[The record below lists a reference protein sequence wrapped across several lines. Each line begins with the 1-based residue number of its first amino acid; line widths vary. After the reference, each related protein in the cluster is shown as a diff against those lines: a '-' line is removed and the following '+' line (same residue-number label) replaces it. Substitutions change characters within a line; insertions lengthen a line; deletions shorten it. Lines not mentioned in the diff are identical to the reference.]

1 MRIAIIGGTGVYRL
15 DAARDSQPTRVETP
29 YGAVEVWPGEIA
41 RREVFFLPRH
51 GVGHTVAPHRI
62 NYRANIA
69 GVRKLGC
76 TAVIATNAVGSL
88 CRDFTPASF
97 VLPDQFLDF
106 TRVRPL
112 TFYDGEDEHGV
123 KHADMTAPYCP
134 VVRQWLMGAALD
146 RHEPCA
152 DGATYLCAEGPR
164 FETPAEIR
172 MFAQWGADLVGMTG
186 VPEVVLAREVG
197 LCYASLCIVTNY
209 AAGIS
214 STPLS
219 NREVT
224 DLMAEHIT
232 AVNDIL
238 VAAVSRAVDFRECPC
253 RLPII

>member
-1 MRIAIIGGTGVYRL
+1 MRIAIIGGTGVYEL
-15 DAARDSQPTRVETP
+15 DAVRDSQPTRVDTP
-29 YGAVEVWPGEIA
+29 YGPAEAWRGEIA
-41 RREVFFLPRH
+41 GREVFFLPRH

-62 NYRANIA
+62 NYRANVA
-69 GVRKLGC
+69 GVRKLDC
-76 TAVIATNAVGSL
+76 TVVIATNAVGSL
-88 CRDFTPASF
+88 RRDFTPASF

-123 KHADMTAPYCP
+123 RHADMTTPYCP
-134 VVRQWLMGAALD
+134 VVRQWLMAAALEG
-146 RHEPCA
+146 HEACA
-152 DGATYLCAEGPR
+152 DGATYVCAEGPR

-186 VPEVVLAREVG
+186 LPEVALARELG

-214 STPLS
+214 STRLS
-219 NREVT
+219 NQEVT
-224 DLMAEHIT
+224 DLMAERIM
-232 AVNDIL
+232 AVNGVL
-238 VAAVSRAVDFRECPC
+238 AAAVSRAVDVPDCPC